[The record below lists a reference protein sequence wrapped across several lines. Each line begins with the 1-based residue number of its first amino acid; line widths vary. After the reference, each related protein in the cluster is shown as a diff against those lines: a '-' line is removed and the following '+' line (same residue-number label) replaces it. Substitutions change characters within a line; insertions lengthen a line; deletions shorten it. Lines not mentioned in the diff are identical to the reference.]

1 MVYITRLGGVVAALA
16 ALVVA
21 APVDIRDVST
31 TVYTQ
36 LDLFAQYSA
45 AAYCS
50 TNLDSPNT
58 SVTCTN
64 GLCPLLAAATTKS
77 LAEFEA
83 SDSYGDTAGFLVVD
97 STNKKLVVSF
107 RGSSSIENWI
117 ANLDFIFT
125 DASAVCSG
133 CQVHQGFWKAW
144 SSVADTLTAEIAS
157 AVTAYPGYS
166 LVFTGHSLGGALAT
180 IGATVLRNAG
190 YSVQLVGFFMR
201 QELVTRN
208 VLLLTKGQYSYGAPR
223 VGNTALANYITS
235 KGSGS
240 NFRVT
245 HLNDVVPRLPP
256 RLLGYSHPSPEY
268 WITSGTGAAVTSS
281 DIDII
286 QGVDS
291 SAGNAGEN
299 ITSVLAHL
307 WYFISIGT
315 C

>member
-1 MVYITRLGGVVAALA
+1 MVYITRFGGLVAALA

-31 TVYTQ
+31 TVRTQ

-64 GLCPLLAAATTKS
+64 GLCPLLTAAKAES
-77 LAEFEA
+77 LSEFED
-83 SDSYGDTAGFLVVD
+83 SDSYGDTAGFLAVD
-97 STNKKLVVSF
+97 PTNKKLVVSF
-107 RGSSSIENWI
+107 RGSSSIENWV
-117 ANLDFIFT
+117 ANLDFIFQ
-125 DASAVCSG
+125 DASAICRG
-133 CQVHQGFWKAW
+133 CQVHQGFFKAW
-144 SSVADTLTAEIAS
+144 SSVAATLTTEIKA
-157 AVTAYPGYS
+157 AVTKYPGYT

-190 YSVQLVGFFMR
+190 YPVQLY
-201 QELVTRN
+201 T
-208 VLLLTKGQYSYGAPR
+208 YGAPR

-268 WITSGTGAAVTSS
+268 WITSNTGAAVTSS
-281 DIDII
+281 AIEII

-291 SAGNAGEN
+291 SDGNAGEN

>member
-64 GLCPLLAAATTKS
+64 GLCPLLAAATTTS

-166 LVFTGHSLGGALAT
+166 LVLTGHSLGGALAT

-190 YSVQLVGFFMR
+190 YSVQL
-201 QELVTRN
+201 
-208 VLLLTKGQYSYGAPR
+208 YSYGAPR

-291 SAGNAGEN
+291 CAGNAGEN

>member
-1 MVYITRLGGVVAALA
+1 MVYIARLGGVVAALA

-31 TVYTQ
+31 SVLTQ
-36 LDLFAQYSA
+36 LDLFAQYSE

-50 TNLDSPNT
+50 TNLNSPNT

-64 GLCPLLAAATTKS
+64 GLCPLLAAATTTS
-77 LAEFEA
+77 LAEFDD
-83 SDSYGDTAGFLVVD
+83 SDSYGDTAGFLAVD
-97 STNKKLVVSF
+97 STNKLLVVSF

-117 ANLDFIFT
+117 ADLDFIFT
-125 DASAVCSG
+125 DASAICSG
-133 CQVHQGFWKAW
+133 CEVHQGFWKAW
-144 SSVADTLTAEIAS
+144 SSVADTLTAEIQA
-157 AVTAYPGYS
+157 AVTAYPDYS

-190 YSVQLVGFFMR
+190 YPVQL
-201 QELVTRN
+201 
-208 VLLLTKGQYSYGAPR
+208 YSYGCPR
-223 VGNTALANYITS
+223 VGNTALATYITNQ
-235 KGSGS
+235 GSGS

-256 RLLGYSHPSPEY
+256 RSVGYSQPSPEY
-268 WITSGTGAAVTSS
+268 WITSQTGVAVTSS
-281 DIDII
+281 DIEII

-291 SAGNAGEN
+291 TAGNAGQA